1 MGRWKVS
8 IALEKGI
15 RRPVGVGRR
24 IFGAKGDGFV
34 GNMDCGRRSFL
45 WDGSFFGEKDGCGV
59 LGDGVGEEFS
69 GSGVAFGNRGDAG
82 AGVLGGC
89 GLWAV
94 WGLPGDGPGFSGV
107 KDGGGVWGQGQG
119 RSFGGRAAGKAE
131 NGNEEVLSGG
141 AEGLCTVFGIKG
153 HRRRAMEAG
162 VDLGRFKAHRDG
174 GEGLHLRDK
183 GAIGKRG
190 AVLPGG

>member
-1 MGRWKVS
+1 M
-8 IALEKGI
+8 
-15 RRPVGVGRR
+15 GVGRR

-34 GNMDCGRRSFL
+34 GNVDCGRRSFL

-82 AGVLGGC
+82 AGVL
-89 GLWAV
+89 
-94 WGLPGDGPGFSGV
+94 GV

-183 GAIGKRG
+183 GAIG
-190 AVLPGG
+190 AALPPGELPR